1 MENLMEYLYIIGDF
15 VGENIIEFIIF
26 LYIGFLILIIAF
38 FVTNHKNK
46 KTLDRYNQLVR
57 NFKGGNLEDLILYL
71 QNHVNDLN
79 ANVNTLKLDIEE
91 IDRSLDFAVQN
102 VGFIRYDAFDGMGN
116 EMSYSIAL
124 LDKFKNGFVLTN
136 IYGREN
142 VMTYAKEIKNGVGN
156 RTLSAE
162 ELIAV
167 DRALDSQ
174 REIARR

>member
-15 VGENIIEFIIF
+15 VGENIIEFSIF

-91 IDRSLDFAVQN
+91 I
-102 VGFIRYDAFDGMGN
+102 
-116 EMSYSIAL
+116 
-124 LDKFKNGFVLTN
+124 LTN